1 MRVLAATDGSRQAG
15 AAARFAAWL
24 VSCFPGAR
32 LDVIL
37 VGDVGTQLIGQG
49 GGPAERVRSAM
60 EDEYRRWALRSLDRA
75 ARQALRFS
83 VRART
88 RYLEASLAPIAAV
101 ISRAADQLGAD
112 LIVVGSAGRGA
123 VGRAV
128 FGSVARRLTH
138 TARRPII
145 VVPAPVAVQRGDP
158 LRILA
163 ATDGSRSATLAIR
176 AAARLVRRA
185 RRGRLEVVTV
195 GTLRRDL
202 ALGFSA
208 AVLAM
213 VPYPELQASERRE
226 ARAILR
232 KAGRA
237 TGGTPARLRF
247 LEPRSA
253 RPPADLIAREA
264 VRRRMHLIAVGTEGH
279 GAVGGWMVGSLTAR
293 LLSKS
298 RRPVL
303 VVRPQHEKRRRG

>member
-1 MRVLAATDGSRQAG
+1 MRVLVATDGSRQAG
-15 AAARFAAWL
+15 AAVRFAAWL
-24 VSCFPGAR
+24 VAGFPGAR
-32 LDVIL
+32 LEVML
-37 VGDVGTQLIGQG
+37 VGDVGTELVGQG
-49 GGPAERVRSAM
+49 GGAAERVWSAM
-60 EDEYRRWALRSLDRA
+60 DEEYRRWALRSLDRA
-75 ARQALRFS
+75 AREALRFS
-83 VRART
+83 VKARCH
-88 RYLEASLAPIAAV
+88 YVEASLAPIAAV
-101 ISRAADQLGAD
+101 ISRAADRLGAD

-138 TARRPII
+138 TARRPVV
-145 VVPAPVAVQRGDP
+145 VVPAPVPVRRGDP

-163 ATDGSRSATLAIR
+163 ATDGSRGAMVAVR
-176 AAARLVRRA
+176 AAARLARRA

-208 AVLAM
+208 VVLSM

-232 KAGRA
+232 KAARA

-247 LEPRSA
+247 LEPRSS
-253 RPPADLIAREA
+253 RPPADLLAGEARRKGA
-264 VRRRMHLIAVGTEGH
+264 HLIVVGTEGH

-293 LLSKS
+293 LLAKS
-298 RRPVL
+298 RRPVM
-303 VVRPQHEKRRRG
+303 VVRPPGKRG